1 MQIVIAGAYAI
12 GTHLAKLLARANED
26 ITLIDTDEERLNKIL
41 SREQEEG
48 DQQGIESKVK
58 ESYNNINPLGI

>member
-26 ITLIDTDEERLNKIL
+26 ITLIDTDEERLN
-41 SREQEEG
+41 
-48 DQQGIESKVK
+48 
-58 ESYNNINPLGI
+58 NIGADADLLTMLA